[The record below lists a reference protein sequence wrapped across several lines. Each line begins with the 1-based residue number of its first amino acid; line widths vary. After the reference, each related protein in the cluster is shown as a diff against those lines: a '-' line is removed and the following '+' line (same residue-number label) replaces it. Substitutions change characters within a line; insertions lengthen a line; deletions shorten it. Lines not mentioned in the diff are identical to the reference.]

1 MNRPSITRPSIDAE
15 TLMASWQASG
25 ALPPEAHGAVVE
37 AVRAAA
43 AEEHPPLHLK
53 ILSAVGTLLATL
65 FFLAFLVVADI
76 ISLSSG
82 SSLLGW
88 GLAFLAAGIGLSL
101 ALPRAAQG
109 IGRDILA
116 QTAFTSMAL
125 GKVMTV
131 SGIVLLAGAHTTWV
145 PTAAILAVTIATY
158 PVSASS
164 LDRILSPYAVAASAL
179 LEVLGR
185 GSFGRDPSLALAA
198 MFTAATAVAGL
209 LLLVHRVPLA
219 LRPIGIAALA
229 TMGTIVC
236 ILASGRDA
244 GLWAN
249 QRPLDPRVIE
259 VVLTLSLVGTIAWA
273 AGGVGKLVRP
283 PLAAATVG
291 VVLLGFAGAPGISF
305 ALLVLIIGH
314 ALHDMP
320 LRVVGVLALP
330 VFLVLWYYG
339 RDMTF
344 LEKSATLVGSGLLLL
359 AGQAIITRAG
369 WDREEAP

>member
-1 MNRPSITRPSIDAE
+1 MTRPSIDAE
-15 TLMASWQASG
+15 TLIASWQAAG
-25 ALPPEAHGAVVE
+25 ALPADAQAALVE

-65 FFLAFLVVADI
+65 FFLAFLIVADI
-76 ISLSSG
+76 ISLNSG
-82 SSLLGW
+82 SNLLGW
-88 GLAFLAAGIGLSL
+88 GLAFLSAGVGLSF
-101 ALPRAAQG
+101 ALPRTAQG

-116 QTAFTSMAL
+116 QAAFTAMAL
-125 GKVMTV
+125 GKVMSV
-131 SGIVLLAGAHTTWV
+131 FGIVLLAGANTPWV
-145 PTAAILAVTIATY
+145 PTVAILAVTIATY

-179 LEVLGR
+179 LEILGR
-185 GSFGRDPSLALAA
+185 GTFGGDPSLAL
-198 MFTAATAVAGL
+198 TAFYAVATAVAGL

-236 ILASGRDA
+236 ILASGHDA

-249 QRPLDPRVIE
+249 RRPLDPRLIE
-259 VVLTLSLVGTIAWA
+259 GVLTLSLVGTIAWV
-273 AGGVGKLVRP
+273 AGGVGKLAQP

-291 VVLLGFAGAPGISF
+291 VVLLGFAGAPGIGF
-305 ALLVLIIGH
+305 ALLVLIVGH
-314 ALHDMP
+314 ALHDVP

-344 LEKSATLVGSGLLLL
+344 LEKSAALVGSGALLLI
-359 AGQAIITRAG
+359 GQAVITGAG